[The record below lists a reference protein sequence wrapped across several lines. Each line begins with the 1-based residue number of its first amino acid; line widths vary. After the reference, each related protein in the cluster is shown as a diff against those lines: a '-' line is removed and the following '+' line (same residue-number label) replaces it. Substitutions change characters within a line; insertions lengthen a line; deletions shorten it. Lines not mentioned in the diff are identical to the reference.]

1 MKPSQVTFIAGVGLI
16 LAAAAGLV
24 FPLSA
29 FVLIPAFFL
38 DSWHLTYLTVAIP
51 TLLFFAWNTPFFK
64 GSNAMPKRTYGLYA
78 AVVVLS
84 AAYFVAAWKDGVQF
98 QGKQYT
104 IGVCTMDVVW
114 AAVLG
119 VILWRYRRT
128 NRSFAY
134 NLAIHWA
141 LFAWLAWCAFPY
153 FGELP

>member
-1 MKPSQVTFIAGVGLI
+1 MKPNQVTFLAGIGLI
-16 LAAAAGLV
+16 IPAAAGMV

-29 FVLIPAFFL
+29 FVIIPAFFL
-38 DSWHLTYLTVAIP
+38 DSWHLTFFTVAIP
-51 TLLFFAWNTPFFK
+51 TLLFFAWNPSLFK
-64 GSNAMPKRTYGLYA
+64 GSNAMPNRTHGLYA

-84 AAYFVAAWKDGVQF
+84 AAWFVAAWKDGVQF

-104 IGVCTMDVVW
+104 VAVCALDVVW

-128 NRSFAY
+128 NRSFPY
-134 NLAIHWA
+134 NLAVHWA

-153 FGELP
+153 LGELP